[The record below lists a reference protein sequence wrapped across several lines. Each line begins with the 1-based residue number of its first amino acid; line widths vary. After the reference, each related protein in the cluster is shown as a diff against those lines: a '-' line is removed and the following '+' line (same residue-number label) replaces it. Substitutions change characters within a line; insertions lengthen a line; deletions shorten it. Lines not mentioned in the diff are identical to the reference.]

1 MHAPRDS
8 STPVAPHPRPP
19 RADAARNAGRILE
32 SARLAFAELG
42 PQVRL
47 EEIAKRAGVGVATL
61 YRHYPNKEDLISAI
75 FSWQYEEKVEPV
87 VREAL
92 TDPDPWHAM
101 VTLLEAGLQLAERE
115 ANIFAAAKET
125 GSLLAGLATEF
136 FATVATVVKRAQDA
150 GLVRADLQPHDLP
163 RLVVML
169 VGTIR
174 LTPEPS
180 GGWRRYLALMLDA
193 LRPDAATELPPA
205 PTTWFSPF
213 PHDQSHC

>member
-1 MHAPRDS
+1 
-8 STPVAPHPRPP
+8 VAPHPRPP